1 MTMRLS
7 TVVLGGVV
15 TALSAHAASGV
26 LPTPARSSC
35 RATLSTADAKA
46 LAAATPNARA
56 FEQNL
61 HASLTTGIAHEGA
74 GSIAVRVMATIP
86 DHGTQEVGT
95 YTINLRT
102 GRVTDDDQEP
112 AEDHETA
119 VVRERLVARHCR

>member
-7 TVVLGGVV
+7 MVVPGSLV
-15 TALSAHAASGV
+15 TALLAHVASGAV
-26 LPTPARSSC
+26 TTPVRSSC

-61 HASLTTGIAHEGA
+61 HASLKSGIAHEGA
-74 GSIAVRVMATIP
+74 GSVAVRVVATIP

-95 YTINLRT
+95 YTVNLRT

-119 VVRERLVARHCR
+119 IVRDRLVARHCH